1 MPKIRIRKELFEHL
15 STCSEKAGYATVEE
29 FITHVLEKAAA
40 EIAPADADEE
50 AVRKRLQGLGYLE

>member
-1 MPKIRIRKELFEHL
+1 MPKIRIAKELFEQL
-15 STCSEKAGYATVEE
+15 SICSEKAGYATVEE

-40 EIAPADADEE
+40 EIEPADADEE

>member
-1 MPKIRIRKELFEHL
+1 MSKIRISKELFERL
-15 STCSEKAGYATVEE
+15 RICSGKSGYAGVEE

-40 EIAPADADEE
+40 EIEPADADEE